1 MYRILTYRWFPRV
14 DLLTLGKLTVYSL
27 FFPWVFS
34 HLSRDSVESLLG
46 WLLCFLQCQVT
57 PHEVF
62 LAVLGRIA
70 GLVPWVIVFLIVHPA
85 PWPALSMTSHHGQG
99 PGRGEPSDFS
109 QREILWC
116 GDFVIRGWFGVKPV
130 LTSG

>member
-1 MYRILTYRWFPRV
+1 MVSKSRSADSWEAHRVLT
-14 DLLTLGKLTVYSL
+14 

-57 PHEVF
+57 PHEVVWV
-62 LAVLGRIA
+62 VLGRIA
-70 GLVPWVIVFLIVHPA
+70 GLVPWVTVFLIVHPA
-85 PWPALSMTSHHGQG
+85 LWPALSVTSHHGQG
-99 PGRGEPSDFS
+99 PWISLH
-109 QREILWC
+109 EILWC